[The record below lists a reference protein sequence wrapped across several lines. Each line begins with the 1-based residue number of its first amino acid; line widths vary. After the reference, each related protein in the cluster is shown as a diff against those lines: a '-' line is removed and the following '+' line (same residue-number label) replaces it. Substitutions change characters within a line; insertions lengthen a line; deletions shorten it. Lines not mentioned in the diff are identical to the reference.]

1 MIKERIHLR
10 IFNRIVGETFNEGTE
25 HLADDSLESGL
36 IHLKKLLLPIV
47 FLFSFVQKDEIR
59 KETLIVDSSTSS
71 SPPFWTERVWI
82 SSFVNVNIYQYFRV
96 FYKICES

>member
-36 IHLKKLLLPIV
+36 IYLKKLLLAIV
-47 FLFSFVQKDEIR
+47 VLFSFVQKDEIR
-59 KETLIVDSSTSS
+59 EETLMVDSSTSS
-71 SPPFWTERVWI
+71 SPPERVWF

>member
-25 HLADDSLESGL
+25 HLADDSLESSL
-36 IHLKKLLLPIV
+36 IYLKKLLLAIV
-47 FLFSFVQKDEIR
+47 VLFSFVQKDEIR
-59 KETLIVDSSTSS
+59 EETLMVDSSTSS
-71 SPPFWTERVWI
+71 SPPERVWF

>member
-36 IHLKKLLLPIV
+36 IYLKKTFIAYCC
-47 FLFSFVQKDEIR
+47 FI
-59 KETLIVDSSTSS
+59 LICSK
-71 SPPFWTERVWI
+71 R
-82 SSFVNVNIYQYFRV
+82 
-96 FYKICES
+96 